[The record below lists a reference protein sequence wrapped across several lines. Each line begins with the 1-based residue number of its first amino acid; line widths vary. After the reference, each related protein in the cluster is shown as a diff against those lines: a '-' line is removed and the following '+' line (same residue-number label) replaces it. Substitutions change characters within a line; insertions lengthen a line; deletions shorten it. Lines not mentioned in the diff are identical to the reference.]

1 MYRHLN
7 QALRFTC
14 QQPDYTGISVSDTNI
29 KGQLMAQS
37 PPSAAQFHV
46 AFHLTG
52 RLEENCV
59 YYGSVRIID
68 ADIISIAAGF
78 SAISETN

>member
-1 MYRHLN
+1 
-7 QALRFTC
+7 
-14 QQPDYTGISVSDTNI
+14 
-29 KGQLMAQS
+29 MAQS

-46 AFHLTG
+46 AFHLIE